1 MSILSRS
8 YSVMIREVW
17 ADNMVEEFALIKE
30 IVYQYPYI
38 AMDTEFP
45 GIVFRPVGNFRT
57 SSEFNYFTLK
67 SNVDILSVIQL
78 GLTFSDKDGN
88 LPTCDTDKYCIW
100 QFNFR
105 EFNLARD
112 KYAIDSI
119 NLLQQSGIDFK
130 KNNEKGI
137 DARVFGELLI
147 SSGIVLNK
155 AVHWVTFH
163 GCYDFGYLLKLLI
176 CQQLPPTRIGFLNLM
191 NMYFPT
197 VYDIKHLIRF
207 CNGLY
212 GGLNKVAEKLNVKR
226 IGVCHQAGSDS
237 LLTSFVFTKL
247 RHGFFN
253 GSTEKYAGVVHG
265 LSF

>member
-1 MSILSRS
+1 MSILPQGNL
-8 YSVMIREVW
+8 VMIREVW
-17 ADNMVEEFALIKE
+17 VDNLVEEFSLIKE
-30 IVYQYPYI
+30 IVYHYPYI

-100 QFNFR
+100 QFNFK

-137 DARVFGELLI
+137 DAWVFGELLI

-155 AVHWVTFH
+155 VVHWV
-163 GCYDFGYLLKLLI
+163 
-176 CQQLPPTRIGFLNLM
+176 M
-191 NMYFPT
+191 
-197 VYDIKHLIRF
+197 
-207 CNGLY
+207 
-212 GGLNKVAEKLNVKR
+212 
-226 IGVCHQAGSDS
+226 
-237 LLTSFVFTKL
+237 
-247 RHGFFN
+247 
-253 GSTEKYAGVVHG
+253 
-265 LSF
+265 